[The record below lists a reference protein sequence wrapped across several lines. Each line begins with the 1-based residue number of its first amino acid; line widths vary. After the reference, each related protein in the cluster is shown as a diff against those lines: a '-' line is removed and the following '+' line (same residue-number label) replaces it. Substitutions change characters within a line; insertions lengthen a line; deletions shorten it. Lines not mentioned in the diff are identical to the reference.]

1 MFRLYPNLCDVF
13 CRQLKFTASTITWH
27 CFSSVTLN
35 IIKII
40 AMLKESNMYT
50 IGQVAKFLGVSRD
63 TLKFYEEKKLV
74 KPKQNMENG
83 YRKYDHFDIYDITT
97 VNFYREVDIEIKKIQ
112 ELRKSKSI
120 EGIKSLLEEKEQEVL
135 EEIEYKKLLLKKL
148 QTVKEDCEK
157 VKQFLGE
164 YIVKEMKPLE
174 IKGEI
179 EHFTAFDEYETLK
192 KNAENL
198 KKAVTLTSLRRV
210 ISFNEEGIIDDKFFV
225 VRKVE
230 DVDKEIEGEIRSHP
244 KCIYTVIE
252 DGRWSTGGK
261 SIDHNVEASLRKV
274 AKDKGDE
281 LLGLVYINQLLTT
294 YEDGLERV
302 FLEIY
307 APIK

>member
-1 MFRLYPNLCDVF
+1 
-13 CRQLKFTASTITWH
+13 
-27 CFSSVTLN
+27 
-35 IIKII
+35 
-40 AMLKESNMYT
+40 MYT
-50 IGQVAKFLGVSRD
+50 IGQVANFLGVSRD
-63 TLKFYEEKKLV
+63 TLKFYEEKELV

-83 YRKYDHFDIYDITT
+83 YRKYSHFDIYDITT
-97 VNFYREVDIEIKKIQ
+97 VNFYREIDIEIKKIQ

-120 EGIKSLLEEKEQEVL
+120 DGIHLILEEKEQEVL
-135 EEIEYKKLLLKKL
+135 QDIEYKKLLLKKL
-148 QTVKEDCEK
+148 QIVKEDCEK
-157 VKQFLGE
+157 IKQFLGQ

-179 EHFTAFDEYETLK
+179 EHFTAYDEYDTLK
-192 KNAENL
+192 KNVDNL

-210 ISFNEEGIIDDKFFV
+210 VSFNEEGMIEDKFII

-230 DVDKEIEGEIRSHP
+230 DPDEEIKGEILSHP
-244 KCIYTVIE
+244 KCIYTIME

-261 SIDHNVEASLRKV
+261 NIDHNVEASIRNV
-274 AKDKGDE
+274 AIEKGYD
-281 LLGLVYINQLLTT
+281 LSGQVYINLLLTT

>member
-1 MFRLYPNLCDVF
+1 
-13 CRQLKFTASTITWH
+13 
-27 CFSSVTLN
+27 
-35 IIKII
+35 
-40 AMLKESNMYT
+40 MYT

-63 TLKFYEEKKLV
+63 TLKFYEEKELV
-74 KPKQNMENG
+74 KPQQDIENG
-83 YRKYDHFDIYDITT
+83 YRKYNHFDISDITT
-97 VNFYREVDIEIKKIQ
+97 VNFYREIDMEIKKIQ

-120 EGIKSLLEEKEQEVL
+120 EGIKSLLEEKEQDVL
-135 EEIEYKKLLLKKL
+135 EEIEYKKLLLKKI

-157 VKQFLGE
+157 IKQFLGE
-164 YIVKEMKPLE
+164 YTVKEMKPLE

-179 EHFTAFDEYETLK
+179 EHFTAYDEYETLK
-192 KNAENL
+192 KNTDSL

-210 ISFNEEGIIDDKFFV
+210 ISFNEEGIIEDKFII

-230 DVDKEIEGEIRSHP
+230 DFDTEIEGEILSYP

-261 SIDHNVEASLRKV
+261 NIDPNVEANLRKV
-274 AKDKGDE
+274 AIEKGYE
-281 LLGLVYINQLLTT
+281 PLGLVYVKQLLTT
-294 YEDGLERV
+294 YEDGLERI

>member
-1 MFRLYPNLCDVF
+1 
-13 CRQLKFTASTITWH
+13 
-27 CFSSVTLN
+27 
-35 IIKII
+35 
-40 AMLKESNMYT
+40 MYT
-50 IGQVAKFLGVSRD
+50 IGQVANFLGMSRD

-74 KPKQNMENG
+74 KPEQNMENG
-83 YRKYDHFDIYDITT
+83 YRKYNHYDIYDITT
-97 VNFYREVDIEIKKIQ
+97 VNFYREIDIEIKKIQ

-120 EGIKSLLEEKEQEVL
+120 EGIQTLLEEKEQEVL
-135 EEIEYKKLLLKKL
+135 QEIEYKKLLLKKL
-148 QTVKEDCEK
+148 QIVKEDCEK
-157 VKQFLGE
+157 IKQFLGQ

-179 EHFTAFDEYETLK
+179 EHFTAYDEYDTLK
-192 KNAENL
+192 KNAESL

-210 ISFNEEGIIDDKFFV
+210 INFNKEGIIKDKFII

-230 DVDKEIEGEIRSHP
+230 DLDEEIEGEILSHP
-244 KCIYTVIE
+244 KCLYTIIE

-261 SIDHNVEASLRKV
+261 SIDHTVEASLRNV
-274 AKDKGDE
+274 AIEKGYE
-281 LLGLVYINQLLTT
+281 LLGLVYINLLLTT

>member
-1 MFRLYPNLCDVF
+1 
-13 CRQLKFTASTITWH
+13 
-27 CFSSVTLN
+27 
-35 IIKII
+35 
-40 AMLKESNMYT
+40 MYT
-50 IGQVAKFLGVSRD
+50 IGQVANFLGVSRD
-63 TLKFYEEKKLV
+63 TLKFYEEKELV

-83 YRKYDHFDIYDITT
+83 YRKYNHFDIYDITT
-97 VNFYREVDIEIKKIQ
+97 VNFYREIDIEIKKIQ

-120 EGIKSLLEEKEQEVL
+120 EGIHSLLEEKEQEVL
-135 EEIEYKKLLLKKL
+135 QEIEYKKLLLKKL
-148 QTVKEDCEK
+148 QIVKEDCEK
-157 VKQFLGE
+157 IKQFLGQ

-179 EHFTAFDEYETLK
+179 EHFTAYDEYDTLK
-192 KNAENL
+192 KNADNL

-210 ISFNEEGIIDDKFFV
+210 ICFNEEGMIEDKFII

-230 DVDKEIEGEIRSHP
+230 DPDEEIEGEILSYP
-244 KCIYTVIE
+244 KCIYTIME

-261 SIDHNVEASLRKV
+261 NIDHNVEASIRNV
-274 AKDKGDE
+274 AIENGYDLSGQ
-281 LLGLVYINQLLTT
+281 VYINLLLTT